1 MILDLQRKLDDEK
14 MSRQEEI
21 STIRAQHDSVL
32 ESEDKKYQRRLTSLQ
47 ERLNAKDTEYA
58 QLLEN
63 ESPAI
68 SDEKDEIIESL
79 NLELA
84 KEKEQ
89 NAELL
94 RKSKLPRDSNT
105 TDENIQIQELQSN
118 CDSLEDKLEKVQTE
132 LKTLQEREKQHLEK
146 IEHLIKELKSTQKNS
161 HQHKKRLDQSL
172 SVHDAQIKELT
183 EKFMSEAQ
191 RSQMTTQAQFQNL
204 QSEHTELLRELR
216 EQHQTEKE
224 VWEIEQKAA
233 LDEIRRDASFEQEE
247 AIRAITKEWNDKN
260 EDLHASMSK
269 DAMEIQKH
277 WETKLEEAK
286 SKSLMKMSRQQG
298 EMEVVKDR
306 LGREIQRRKQNQN
319 ALVDAL
325 EKSHVLEGQLKS
337 SLKKLSEQKKHN
349 TNLEKENSKMRHMQR
364 TSERFARDILAI
376 TSPSSSL
383 DTNSNLPDILQ
394 TAVRQVSIMRI
405 GHTSQ
410 GHQDTSFDLDT
421 IPTYG
426 F

>member
-1 MILDLQRKLDDEK
+1 M
-14 MSRQEEI
+14 
-21 STIRAQHDSVL
+21 
-32 ESEDKKYQRRLTSLQ
+32 
-47 ERLNAKDTEYA
+47 
-58 QLLEN
+58 
-63 ESPAI
+63 
-68 SDEKDEIIESL
+68 
-79 NLELA
+79 
-84 KEKEQ
+84 
-89 NAELL
+89 
-94 RKSKLPRDSNT
+94 
-105 TDENIQIQELQSN
+105 
-118 CDSLEDKLEKVQTE
+118 
-132 LKTLQEREKQHLEK
+132 KTLQEREKQHLEK

-286 SKSLMKMSRQQG
+286 SKYLMKMSRQQG

-349 TNLEKENSKMRHMQR
+349 TNLEKENSKVC
-364 TSERFARDILAI
+364 
-376 TSPSSSL
+376 
-383 DTNSNLPDILQ
+383 TNFRWGI
-394 TAVRQVSIMRI
+394 VII
-405 GHTSQ
+405 
-410 GHQDTSFDLDT
+410 
-421 IPTYG
+421 
-426 F
+426 